1 MSVEN
6 KIVYY
11 FLRISAERFA
21 SDLQHFQKEISNLTD
36 EELYGIVSYFD
47 NIRDNLVNVKKEL
60 ERRLK

>member
-21 SDLQHFQKEISNLTD
+21 SDLQNFQKEISSLSD
-36 EELYGIVSYFD
+36 EELYQVVSYFD
-47 NIRDNLVNVKKEL
+47 DIRDHLVNVKKEL

>member
-21 SDLQHFQKEISNLTD
+21 SDLQHFQKEICNLTD
-36 EELYGIVSYFD
+36 EELYGMVSYFD
-47 NIRDNLVNVKKEL
+47 NIRDNLVHVKKEL
-60 ERRLK
+60 EKRLK

>member
-11 FLRISAERFA
+11 FLRISAERFS
-21 SDLQHFQKEISNLTD
+21 SDLQNFQKEISNLSD
-36 EELYGIVSYFD
+36 EDLYVIISHFD
-47 NIRDNLVNVKKEL
+47 DIRDNLAKVKMEL